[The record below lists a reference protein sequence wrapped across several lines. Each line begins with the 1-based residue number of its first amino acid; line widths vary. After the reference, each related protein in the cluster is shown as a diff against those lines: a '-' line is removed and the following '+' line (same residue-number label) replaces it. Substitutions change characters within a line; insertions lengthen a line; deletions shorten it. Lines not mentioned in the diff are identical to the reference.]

1 MIIWYILCSLQFYE
15 LRNNKQLSI
24 SMQYIPTFREFIQI
38 KFFKFKFLK
47 KKWTKTFLFVIYH
60 TNENIFIMLFCCQI
74 FKELKIWISNHCS
87 NIFLE
92 KILHFKFIQWE
103 YYFKSFNACAILVII
118 KCIKKS
124 FLGDAFQYIQE
135 KEQCTV
141 YTYHPSL
148 WINPTLQ
155 NN

>member
-24 SMQYIPTFREFIQI
+24 SIQYIPTFREFIQI

-103 YYFKSFNACAILVII
+103 YYFKSFNACAYTGNF
-118 KCIKKS
+118 
-124 FLGDAFQYIQE
+124 FLEMLFSIYRRKNNVQFI
-135 KEQCTV
+135 
-141 YTYHPSL
+141 H
-148 WINPTLQ
+148 ITLLYE
-155 NN
+155 